1 MSMKRIC
8 TLVIM
13 LVAVLA
19 FSFNAKSQ
27 GVPAKAF
34 KNVTI
39 HKADGSTIENGVI
52 VWRDGLIEAMG
63 ADQEIPF
70 DAEVWD
76 GGDSLHVY
84 PGFIDGSAYWGSPDI
99 KRFEDTPQRR
109 GEPSYERAG
118 IRPERKAREIVDMDS
133 DNLKTALEAG
143 ITTAALGINGYMIPG
158 QLDLFFLHPELEI
171 ADLYEGGVGMQMQF
185 RPSFRVYPGTVMGIM
200 AQLNQLIADAQALSQ
215 HQQYFSSNS
224 NAIAPPQSNPALEAL
239 YPVMENE
246 QRVFF
251 QVDSKEMIERVF
263 SLQDENGFDVVIV
276 SGMEAYKVA
285 DELNERDI
293 PVLASVNFPEK
304 PDWVD
309 DNGDD
314 EEAEEQED
322 VSEQEEAFRK
332 KRWAEYQKR
341 YKNIKTLMDA
351 GVEVGFAT
359 AGLELKDL
367 SSRLEDWQ
375 EYGDVD
381 TGEMLEIM
389 TENTASIL
397 NKEGTL
403 GEIDKGRIASFTIM
417 TEPFMEEDGKVIYAV
432 SEGELTEF

>member
-1 MSMKRIC
+1 MKHIC

-13 LVAVLA
+13 LIAVLA
-19 FSFNAKSQ
+19 FSFNAKGQ

-39 HKADGSTIENGVI
+39 HKADGSTIEDGVI
-52 VWRDGLIEAMG
+52 VWRNGLIEAMG
-63 ADQEIPF
+63 ANQEIPF

-99 KRFEDTPQRR
+99 KRFEDTPQHR

-118 IRPERKAREIVDMDS
+118 IRPERKARDVIEMES
-133 DNLKTALEAG
+133 DKLNTAMEAG

-215 HQQYFSSNS
+215 HQQYASANP

-263 SLQDENGFDVVIV
+263 KLQDDIGFDIVIV

-285 DELNERDI
+285 GELNERDI

-304 PDWVD
+304 PDWVKD
-309 DNGDD
+309 EDD

-322 VSEQEEAFRK
+322 VSEQEETFRE

-367 SSRLEDWQ
+367 SSRLKDWQ
-375 EYGDVD
+375 EYGDID
-381 TGEMLEIM
+381 TDEMLQVM
-389 TENTASIL
+389 TVNTANIL
-397 NKEGTL
+397 NKGQTL
-403 GEIDKGRIASFTIM
+403 GEVRNGKIASFTLM
-417 TEPFMEEDGKVIYAV
+417 TEPFMEEDSKVVYVI